1 MALGKD
7 HGEWLTDCTKLQECG
22 GICALPKA
30 RSMLSI
36 MRHDH
41 FDLVPVNEGERVTP
55 VSAAAHTL
63 YEKTR
68 PDVLPGPGGRLHL
81 TSAKYEQ
88 LPDGRSVRVSGA
100 VYEKDEVYKVKLEG
114 AELLGYRTVFIGGI
128 RDPILIE
135 GIDEFLENAADYTS
149 ELSIRRD

>member
-1 MALGKD
+1 MLSVIRKD
-7 HGEWLTDCTKLQECG
+7 HFE
-22 GICALPKA
+22 
-30 RSMLSI
+30 
-36 MRHDH
+36 
-41 FDLVPVNEGERVTP
+41 LVPLNPGERVTP

-68 PDVLPGPGGRLHL
+68 PDVLPGPGGRLFL
-81 TSAKYEQ
+81 GEAKYEQ
-88 LPDGRSVRVSGA
+88 LPDQRSVKVSGS

-135 GIDEFLENAADYTS
+135 GIDEFLENTADYTS
-149 ELSIRRD
+149 ECRSRLMLTDSLLLP